1 MSYENNQGIMK
12 RLHDYFPTSRR
23 DIYPSEMTSVEKF
36 KNKCEI
42 FLNSLKQNGDYILRK
57 DDIYYYINK
66 NHIHIQ
72 GTKEEIEQFVGSK
85 YNEIIE
91 IVSKYKESYKNR
103 LEITTFIPNSY
114 IKIID
119 KKVFIPNNPNKIMF
133 QDEKTIINLFNYN
146 RYLSK
151 RLDEPIQNI
160 EQKEESLI
168 SKVLSI
174 ATTLNSTYIKI
185 LLSKFFINFE
195 RKAYILTLIG
205 NQEFTKDIFFKE
217 IIIEIFGY
225 DYCLI
230 LSEEILKN
238 QSLEDILKNKLFF
251 FINYIPEDKE
261 LLEKLE
267 TIIKSVFLQEFIT
280 SDKKKIKVISRIIIS
295 LNVNHPFLKKYVE
308 SSKIFFINSTD
319 YIFEE
324 LNYLCR
330 KDKLLFLYYIKKSLN
345 QFVDELNYFGR
356 KVYDIETFETNNKE
370 FLEQIDN
377 NLVKEIVS
385 NQNELLNINN
395 LEKFIPIVIRKHT
408 YIIGQSGSGKSE
420 ILKTICL
427 SDINKNDSSIIVVE
441 PHGDLSIELA
451 KKINDIN
458 RLIFINPTLESSK
471 TPTINLFDLKDKS
484 ESNVIQTSKMII
496 SILKDVNDDEKFSG
510 TMSDVLEN
518 CIPVLLRKENSNFK
532 ELYRFM
538 NDKRN
543 KDLIELGK
551 SSINDLE
558 KEYFEDKFLD
568 SSLTVTKEAVAR
580 RLKKLL
586 NDELFSNLMNGKST
600 INLEQEINTKG
611 RIIIFRIPKSSMLD
625 SYKYYARFIIGLI
638 QIVALKRANL
648 EERDR
653 IHTHL
658 FIDEFHNFITPTIE
672 EILTESRKYKLFLTL
687 AHQSVSQIKDN
698 KLKDIILSNTSV
710 KIIGKN
716 SNNTFDALNKTL
728 NEKLTNIEN
737 LEVGEFFI
745 KAGNQ
750 PLIKIQ
756 NSDEYIGDKN
766 TISDEKWEETK
777 NVQIEKYYRDIKQK
791 QFNKPTEDEIN
802 KMIEKFKQDIKSM
815 NLTEE
820 SCFYKLKENA
830 SIRFEEIKS
839 DFEYLDK
846 DGNKK
851 PRIRKQE
858 INIVFALA
866 FNLENFID
874 NRDFIP
880 KLKSNNDS
888 TCIFNQDYNGSRNGN
903 YTDNGKVKTEYY
915 YHIDSNNKMF

>member
-308 SSKIFFINSTD
+308 SSKIFFINSNY
-319 YIFEE
+319 YIF
-324 LNYLCR
+324 
-330 KDKLLFLYYIKKSLN
+330 
-345 QFVDELNYFGR
+345 
-356 KVYDIETFETNNKE
+356 
-370 FLEQIDN
+370 
-377 NLVKEIVS
+377 
-385 NQNELLNINN
+385 
-395 LEKFIPIVIRKHT
+395 
-408 YIIGQSGSGKSE
+408 
-420 ILKTICL
+420 
-427 SDINKNDSSIIVVE
+427 
-441 PHGDLSIELA
+441 
-451 KKINDIN
+451 
-458 RLIFINPTLESSK
+458 
-471 TPTINLFDLKDKS
+471 
-484 ESNVIQTSKMII
+484 
-496 SILKDVNDDEKFSG
+496 
-510 TMSDVLEN
+510 
-518 CIPVLLRKENSNFK
+518 
-532 ELYRFM
+532 
-538 NDKRN
+538 
-543 KDLIELGK
+543 
-551 SSINDLE
+551 
-558 KEYFEDKFLD
+558 
-568 SSLTVTKEAVAR
+568 
-580 RLKKLL
+580 
-586 NDELFSNLMNGKST
+586 
-600 INLEQEINTKG
+600 
-611 RIIIFRIPKSSMLD
+611 
-625 SYKYYARFIIGLI
+625 
-638 QIVALKRANL
+638 
-648 EERDR
+648 
-653 IHTHL
+653 
-658 FIDEFHNFITPTIE
+658 
-672 EILTESRKYKLFLTL
+672 
-687 AHQSVSQIKDN
+687 
-698 KLKDIILSNTSV
+698 
-710 KIIGKN
+710 
-716 SNNTFDALNKTL
+716 
-728 NEKLTNIEN
+728 
-737 LEVGEFFI
+737 
-745 KAGNQ
+745 
-750 PLIKIQ
+750 
-756 NSDEYIGDKN
+756 
-766 TISDEKWEETK
+766 
-777 NVQIEKYYRDIKQK
+777 
-791 QFNKPTEDEIN
+791 
-802 KMIEKFKQDIKSM
+802 
-815 NLTEE
+815 
-820 SCFYKLKENA
+820 
-830 SIRFEEIKS
+830 
-839 DFEYLDK
+839 
-846 DGNKK
+846 
-851 PRIRKQE
+851 
-858 INIVFALA
+858 
-866 FNLENFID
+866 
-874 NRDFIP
+874 
-880 KLKSNNDS
+880 
-888 TCIFNQDYNGSRNGN
+888 
-903 YTDNGKVKTEYY
+903 
-915 YHIDSNNKMF
+915 